1 MGWTVLYI
9 AFGFVAL
16 WLLGEVLLQYK
27 ARLRWRLVAFCGFL
41 GVVVG
46 VLLPSVPVI
55 ALGAVAFATGQTFV
69 TLSFRRGF
77 STGWA
82 LGGKPGTSRRRRDPR
97 PEDAEGEAGA
107 APPPP
112 PTAPGGEPE
121 GDFATA
127 EFPRQDFGGEQ
138 GFDADPRPGNDHGF
152 AGERGFEGERFG
164 AEQDPGAERGP
175 AGEEFARDT
184 PGGGEYGDFPG
195 QDAGPRDEYIA
206 PAHAAAYGNGYGD
219 VYRDP
224 AAETAY
230 TEPYPG
236 AYQDNY
242 AGATGYSEQGQ
253 YLAGGTDGYG
263 YQTGWADQAGS
274 PQGAG
279 ADGYGG
285 DPAAAGGW
293 PAGGSADASYYQETP
308 PGGVWVPQQRGGVA
322 DDPLGYGYPQQPAAD
337 PYGQQPGYDPSRQG
351 GYYPNEGHYDG
362 R

>member
-27 ARLRWRLVAFCGFL
+27 ARLRWRLVAFFGFL

-82 LGGKPGTSRRRRDPR
+82 LGGKPGTSRRRREPR
-97 PEDAEGEAGA
+97 PENAGDEGEFDEPQQS

-112 PTAPGGEPE
+112 PAPTSPPDAG
-121 GDFATA
+121 FATE
-127 EFPRQDFGGEQ
+127 EFPRQGFGEGEFGRERPGHGGYDSGDYPQQDYAQGDFGQ
-138 GFDADPRPGNDHGF
+138 NGFDRGDFAPAATGHDGF
-152 AGERGFEGERFG
+152 GPNGFPQHE
-164 AEQDPGAERGP
+164 DV
-175 AGEEFARDT
+175 
-184 PGGGEYGDFPG
+184 GGEIHAGVGY
-195 QDAGPRDEYIA
+195 DAGYAD
-206 PAHAAAYGNGYGD
+206 G
-219 VYRDP
+219 YRDP
-224 AAETAY
+224 AVESAY

-236 AYQDNY
+236 AYQDSY
-242 AGATGYSEQGQ
+242 GAAAGYGEQGQ

-263 YQTGWADQAGS
+263 YQTGWAEQAAT
-274 PQGAG
+274 PQAPE
-279 ADGYGG
+279 ANGYG
-285 DPAAAGGW
+285 DPAGGGWAAGGTGET
-293 PAGGSADASYYQETP
+293 PYYQETP
-308 PGGVWVPQQRGGVA
+308 PGGVWVPQQREGVA
-322 DDPLGYGYPQQPAAD
+322 DDPLGYGYPQQPAD
-337 PYGQQPGYDPSRQG
+337 PYGQPPGYDATGQG
-351 GYYPNEGHYDG
+351 FYYDG